1 MLLMNFA
8 TLSFAQTKATNKTTP
23 KKPKIE
29 DVLNQQVEMLNA
41 RIDSMT
47 VVHTNIIAANAKYID
62 SMTIAHNNAI
72 ELVRNEQKEHYAN
85 YYNQLD
91 SDFDRW
97 LVYMSIF
104 WTIIGVILG
113 IVIPSKINKNFD
125 DNIKREIKKFK
136 SDISSTISA
145 IDAKTDQKMKFIE
158 RVTINRVR
166 MRYNDIDQQLKK
178 LNEETSS
185 LNNIKE
191 QLDDIKSKIETS
203 ERNAKESENRAKIN
217 RLFSEALKESD
228 NNSDK
233 AIELYSEILQIDDSE
248 IRAYN
253 NRAVAYCMNGEFEK
267 AIEDTTKILKVN
279 HHYASAFAIRALANA
294 ELNNKIEALSDFD
307 NCIRNGTEDE
317 KFMAYESRATLFV
330 KFDMWQEAIDD
341 YDKIAQTRSLT
352 AFELNNRAFAY
363 YKIGKYDIALTDA
376 IESINVDDTNASTYD
391 TIGCIYV
398 AKNMYSEA
406 LDNFNKAIDLQ
417 QNLWESYE
425 NRANL
430 YKKII
435 NIASSDKEKQKYQKL
450 YEEDIE
456 VVRTKKVKKNDDSD
470 DDK

>member
-1 MLLMNFA
+1 MKKLFILMLLMNFA

-62 SMTIAHNNAI
+62 SITIAHNNAI

-253 NRAVAYCMNGEFEK
+253 NRPLHTV
-267 AIEDTTKILKVN
+267 
-279 HHYASAFAIRALANA
+279 
-294 ELNNKIEALSDFD
+294 
-307 NCIRNGTEDE
+307 
-317 KFMAYESRATLFV
+317 
-330 KFDMWQEAIDD
+330 
-341 YDKIAQTRSLT
+341 
-352 AFELNNRAFAY
+352 
-363 YKIGKYDIALTDA
+363 
-376 IESINVDDTNASTYD
+376 
-391 TIGCIYV
+391 
-398 AKNMYSEA
+398 
-406 LDNFNKAIDLQ
+406 
-417 QNLWESYE
+417 
-425 NRANL
+425 
-430 YKKII
+430 
-435 NIASSDKEKQKYQKL
+435 
-450 YEEDIE
+450 
-456 VVRTKKVKKNDDSD
+456 
-470 DDK
+470 